1 MNGVNKM
8 EKNYY
13 VEIISTIIAMFIMPI
28 LIFLAGVV
36 SGLVLKWIIGGPVVD
51 GLNLIFNTTR
61 FSADKIPIVCGTLAV
76 IGSFFKTTMSK
87 E

>member
-1 MNGVNKM
+1 M

-13 VEIISTIIAMFIMPI
+13 VEIISTIIAMFIAPI
-28 LIFLAGVV
+28 LVFLAGVV
-36 SGLVLKWIIGGPVVD
+36 SGLVLKWIVGGLVVD
-51 GLNLIFNTTR
+51 GFNFIFNTTR

-76 IGSFFKTTMSK
+76 IGSFFKTTMINK

>member
-1 MNGVNKM
+1 M

-13 VEIISTIIAMFIMPI
+13 VEIISTIIAMFIALI
-28 LIFLAGVV
+28 LVFIAGAF
-36 SGLVLKWIIGGPVVD
+36 SGLALKWIFGGFVVD

-61 FSADKIPIVCGTLAV
+61 FSADKIPVVCGTLAV
-76 IGSFFKTTMSK
+76 IGSFFNTTMINN

>member
-1 MNGVNKM
+1 M

-28 LIFLAGVV
+28 LIFLGGVV
-36 SGLVLKWIIGGPVVD
+36 SGLILKWIVGGFVVD

-76 IGSFFKTTMSK
+76 IGSFFKITVNK

>member
-1 MNGVNKM
+1 M

-28 LIFLAGVV
+28 LIFLSGVA
-36 SGLVLKWIIGGPVVD
+36 SGLVIKWIVGGFVVD
-51 GLNLIFNTTR
+51 GFNLIFNTTR

-76 IGSFFKTTMSK
+76 IGSFFKITVNK

>member
-1 MNGVNKM
+1 M

-36 SGLVLKWIIGGPVVD
+36 SGLVLKWIIGGLVVD

-76 IGSFFKTTMSK
+76 IGSFFKTTMTNK

>member
-28 LIFLAGVV
+28 LIFLGGVV
-36 SGLVLKWIIGGPVVD
+36 SGLILKWIVGGFVVD

-76 IGSFFKTTMSK
+76 IGSFFKITVSK

>member
-1 MNGVNKM
+1 M

-13 VEIISTIIAMFIMPI
+13 VEIVSTIIAMFIMPI
-28 LIFLAGVV
+28 LIFLSGVV
-36 SGLVLKWIIGGPVVD
+36 SGLVLKWIVGGFVVD

-76 IGSFFKTTMSK
+76 IGSFFKITVSK

>member
-1 MNGVNKM
+1 M

-13 VEIISTIIAMFIMPI
+13 VEIISTIIAMFIALI
-28 LIFLAGVV
+28 LIFIAGAI
-36 SGLVLKWIIGGPVVD
+36 SGLALKWIFGGLVVD

-61 FSADKIPIVCGTLAV
+61 FSADKIPIICGTLAV
-76 IGSFFKTTMSK
+76 IGSFFNTTMINK

>member
-1 MNGVNKM
+1 MK
-8 EKNYY
+8 KNCY
-13 VEIISTIIAMFIMPI
+13 VEIVSTIIAMFIMPI
-28 LIFLAGVV
+28 LIFLSGVV
-36 SGLVLKWIIGGPVVD
+36 SGLVLKWIVGGFVID

-76 IGSFFKTTMSK
+76 IGSFFKITVSK